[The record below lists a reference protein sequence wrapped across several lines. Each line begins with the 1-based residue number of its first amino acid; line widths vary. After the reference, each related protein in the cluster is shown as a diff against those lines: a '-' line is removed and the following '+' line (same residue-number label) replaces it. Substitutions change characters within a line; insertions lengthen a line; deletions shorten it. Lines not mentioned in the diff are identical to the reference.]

1 MGQEHLKKFDRY
13 FLLDCIAQGGMA
25 EIFRARPAEAGA
37 AGRLLVV
44 KRILAGFGKNKD
56 FVQMFK
62 SEIQVLM
69 RFNHPNITQ
78 LYEYGE
84 FSNQPYI
91 AMEFVDGKNLR
102 QILQRHAE
110 RKQAF
115 PVEAAC
121 MIIEEAASGL
131 HYAHTLKDKLSG
143 APLSIVHRD
152 ISPQNLLVSYDGN
165 VKVIDFGIAKATTNS
180 EATRVGVIKG
190 KPSYLSPEQIAGEV
204 LDGRSDV
211 FSLGT
216 VLWEALTGKKLFSA
230 AQGENEF
237 AVLRLIE
244 SCDSV
249 VKPPSKLNTAVPP
262 ELDQIVMKALTKDR
276 DRRYQSAEEM
286 GRALHRFLFTKY
298 PDYSSS
304 ELSKHVK
311 ILFSEDIVEDRKLL
325 QKLNA
330 KVEALLGSDGTP
342 SSLGLHSPEEETDT
356 LVNKNKPAA
365 TSTVPASEGLNG
377 IAMPPRKEGGVV
389 MLDISKGAMPR
400 PTNAPGKSAAANA
413 HAMRNV
419 QRVEIE
425 RRETKSVIIDDGNGM
440 SSLVRWASLGAA
452 AAAVYFIGFP
462 MYQEW
467 RNQTLKPPAPQNP
480 STALL
485 PPAPGNPKPQVAKGK
500 ILLKFRSEFTLQ
512 GTRISVNGQPVSSES
527 HAIEVA
533 LDAPLEISV
542 ESPSYKPFNRTTSL
556 SAKDY
561 NGLRETEMELPL
573 EPVAYGYLTI
583 TTTPSAQ
590 VTIRPV
596 DPRTRTPASEGRAWV
611 MNTPI
616 EGRKF
621 PAGLYEMT
629 FENKVLGMSKRVVV
643 EVRDQI
649 SERREVKLEMGGV
662 Q

>member
-121 MIIEEAASGL
+121 MILEEAASGL
-131 HYAHTLKDKLSG
+131 HYAHTLKDKLTG

-165 VKVIDFGIAKATTNS
+165 VKVIDFGIAKATTNA

-262 ELDQIVMKALTKDR
+262 ELDVIVMKALTKDR
-276 DRRYQSAEEM
+276 ERRYQSAEEM
-286 GRALHRFLFTKY
+286 GRALHRFLFTRY

-304 ELSKHVK
+304 ELSKHIK
-311 ILFSEDIVEDRKLL
+311 TLFSEDIVEDRKLL

-342 SSLGLHSPEEETDT
+342 SSLGLHAPEEETDT
-356 LVNKNKPAA
+356 QVNKKQAVDGLNAIPMSSKKDGAPVSLDIARLDGARVGGVASKPSSA
-365 TSTVPASEGLNG
+365 PAS
-377 IAMPPRKEGGVV
+377 
-389 MLDISKGAMPR
+389 
-400 PTNAPGKSAAANA
+400 A
-413 HAMRNV
+413 HRNM
-419 QRVEIE
+419 QRLEVEK
-425 RRETKSVIIDDGNGM
+425 RETKSVIYEDGNGM
-440 SSLVRWASLGAA
+440 STLVRWASLGAA
-452 AAAVYFIGFP
+452 AAATYFIGFP

-467 RNQTLKPPAPQNP
+467 RNQMLKPPFTQDPIALVPQA
-480 STALL
+480 STTS
-485 PPAPGNPKPQVAKGK
+485 KPQLSKGK
-500 ILLKFRSEFTLQ
+500 ILLKFRSEFPLQ
-512 GTRISVNGQPVSSES
+512 GSRITVNGQSVSVES
-527 HAIEVA
+527 QSIEVG
-533 LDAPLEISV
+533 LDTPLEISV
-542 ESPSYKPFNRTTSL
+542 EGPSLKPFNRTTSL
-556 SAKDY
+556 TSKDY
-561 NGLRETEMELPL
+561 NGLRETEMDLPL